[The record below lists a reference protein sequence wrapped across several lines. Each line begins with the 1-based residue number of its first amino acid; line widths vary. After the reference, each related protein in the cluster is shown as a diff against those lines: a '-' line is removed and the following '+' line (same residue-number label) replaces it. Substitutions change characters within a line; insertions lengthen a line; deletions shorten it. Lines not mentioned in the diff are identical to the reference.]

1 MTNPLALVAL
11 VIVLGIIPTFIGIF
25 FRVLNNRTN
34 ITKSALNN
42 ISLGIMFALFID
54 FIVNSSQLGVNLG
67 LNIYSITLLLC
78 FIFGFVFIFL
88 LSSLNFKFS
97 HASILLLAVSF
108 SFHSLAEGII
118 IGYDINNLGISLSLP
133 RGIQSTSFI
142 IHKLAEGFIIP
153 LFYSLSLSSII
164 IFTLISSFPIILGSI
179 FGLYGLPGILSSIFF
194 SMSSGALFFFI
205 VDFIK
210 NDNLIMTRKIYDILF
225 ILSGFVL
232 IYMAGLLH
240 SL

>member
-1 MTNPLALVAL
+1 
-11 VIVLGIIPTFIGIF
+11 
-25 FRVLNNRTN
+25 
-34 ITKSALNN
+34 
-42 ISLGIMFALFID
+42 
-54 FIVNSSQLGVNLG
+54 LGVNLG

-194 SMSSGALFFFI
+194 AMSSGALFFFI